1 MGGRA
6 ERNRRNWGR
15 PRVVVARSR
24 PPLLLDVRPRFP
36 RRKPSPMGGDGGP
49 RVHQR
54 AKVTDTKRLR
64 SGTYRLIREPYLV
77 ERSSRSSAGHG
88 SCSLSLLSGLSALAP
103 VPADSDPL
111 LSPACEKEKK
121 NAPCRNRVFAEN
133 PEARNSENREKLWK
147 NIPFVTWRTRMIFG
161 WVDDEMGGIVTV
173 QKDD

>member
-88 SCSLSLLSGLSALAP
+88 SCSLSLSCP
-103 VPADSDPL
+103 VSPRLPRFRPTRTPSFL
-111 LSPACEKEKK
+111 VSPACEKEKEK
-121 NAPCRNRVFAEN
+121 PRPVEIGSSRKILRLGTPTSGKVTESCDLANQNAGSWGGLMMR
-133 PEARNSENREKLWK
+133 
-147 NIPFVTWRTRMIFG
+147 
-161 WVDDEMGGIVTV
+161 WVV
-173 QKDD
+173 